1 VTEKATRQ
9 IAFLGTGLMGA
20 PMTRRLLAAGFA
32 VTVWNRDASKAEPLA
47 AVGAQLA
54 NSPAAAVKDADV
66 VFTMLSD
73 GPAVEDVLFVKGAA
87 NALEKGA
94 VVIDTSS
101 IAPPMARD
109 HAARLAKLGIAHVD
123 APVSGGVGIAHV
135 DAPVSGGVVGA
146 EAGTLAIM
154 AGGDADIVEDLAEV
168 FAPLGRVTYVGPS
181 GAGQICKLANQQIV
195 AITIGAVA
203 EAMMLVEAGGAS
215 REKFREA
222 IRGGFA
228 ESRILDL
235 HGQRMVD
242 RRFEPGGPS
251 RLQLKDLNAVAAMA
265 ETYGLT
271 LPLTADI
278 RQAFDDFVADGN
290 GDLDHSAL
298 LLHLEKHN
306 HRKGAADD

>member
-1 VTEKATRQ
+1 MTEKATRQ

-47 AVGAQLA
+47 AAGAQLA

-87 NALEKGA
+87 NALKKGA

-101 IAPPMARD
+101 IAPPIARD
-109 HAARLAKLGIAHVD
+109 HAARLA
-123 APVSGGVGIAHV
+123 PVGIAHI

-154 AGGDADIVEDLAEV
+154 AGGDADIVASLAEV
-168 FAPLGRVTYVGPS
+168 FAPLGRVTHVGPS

-235 HGQRMVD
+235 HGLRMVG

-251 RLQLKDLNAVAAMA
+251 RLQLKDLNAVATMA
-265 ETYGLT
+265 EPYGLT

>member
-1 VTEKATRQ
+1 MTTKKPER
-9 IAFLGTGLMGA
+9 IAVLGTGLMGA
-20 PMTRRLLAAGFA
+20 PMGRRLLAAGFS
-32 VTVWNRDASKAEPLA
+32 VNVWNRDPRKANALASFGASVFVTARE
-47 AVGAQLA
+47 AVED
-54 NSPAAAVKDADV
+54 VDV
-66 VFTMLSD
+66 VLTMLSD
-73 GPAVEDVLFVKGAA
+73 GAAVTDVLFSGGVAD
-87 NALEKGA
+87 ALKPGT

-101 IAPPMARD
+101 IAPPIARN
-109 HAARLAKLGIAHVD
+109 HADRLAER
-123 APVSGGVGIAHV
+123 GVKHV

-146 EAGTLAIM
+146 EAGSLAIM
-154 AGGDADIVEDLAEV
+154 AGGDADVIESLGHV
-168 FAPLGRVTYVGPS
+168 FAALGRVTHVGPS

-215 REKFREA
+215 RAKFREA

-235 HGQRMVD
+235 HGARMVE

-265 ETYGLT
+265 ETYGLS
-271 LPLTADI
+271 LPLTEDV
-278 RQAFDDFVADGN
+278 RQAFEAFVGEGH

-298 LLHLEKHN
+298 LLHLEKLN
-306 HRKGAADD
+306 NGRGAIDDRD